1 MRKLNKSEVNRIIKE
16 NAVLS
21 NEDLLNKYFDI
32 VYRDVLG
39 SQAEQMEDAG
49 WDESDVKERREY
61 EHYMSCYANILEG
74 MLQERGVDPWKDY
87 INDLSKTCMNG
98 GINIVNIDNVEL
110 RHAEVTHFHVDRN
123 TTNEWTGKKPT
134 EWNNDTIMNA
144 SFVNSTNAGNLD
156 YVTNEVNKI
165 LVKRRRVGIL
175 NDPWI
180 TLFEI
185 PVINSEG
192 LSFNIRDYFNANDTT
207 YEYALVPVLQQEQ
220 SGVTVEVEGRYE
232 VTDQVMSQFDG
243 VFICSRD
250 NYYKLYAGVEYNN
263 LSTLQVTGVHETLGS
278 KYPIVVTNSN
288 TAYRTSGVTGTILN
302 KDYNTTHELNRKKM
316 VQAREELEQFLTDKK
331 PKVIKDWNGNIWLV
345 IFTDSIDTSFAN
357 EWGMGLAT
365 VNGKWTEIGDVNN
378 EDDLRYA
385 GMIGGVNN

>member
-1 MRKLNKSEVNRIIKE
+1 MLNFVG
-16 NAVLS
+16 
-21 NEDLLNKYFDI
+21 LNLVFDK
-32 VYRDVLG
+32 
-39 SQAEQMEDAG
+39 DA
-49 WDESDVKERREY
+49 
-61 EHYMSCYANILEG
+61 
-74 MLQERGVDPWKDY
+74 
-87 INDLSKTCMNG
+87 MNPP

-110 RHAEVTHFHVDRN
+110 RNAEVTHFHVDRN

-165 LVKRRRVGIL
+165 LVKRRRVDVL

-180 TLFEI
+180 VLFEI

-243 VFICSRD
+243 VFICSRE
-250 NYYKLYAGVEYNN
+250 NYYKLYAGVEYDN
-263 LSTLQVTGVHETLGS
+263 LTTVQVTGVHETLGS

-288 TAYRTSGVTGTILN
+288 TAYQTSGVTGTILN

-316 VQAREELEQFLTDKK
+316 VQAREELERFLTDKK

-345 IFTDSIDTSFAN
+345 VFTDSVDATFAN

-365 VNGKWTEIGDVNN
+365 VNGKWTQIGDVNN

>member
-1 MRKLNKSEVNRIIKE
+1 MLNFVG
-16 NAVLS
+16 
-21 NEDLLNKYFDI
+21 LNLVFDK
-32 VYRDVLG
+32 
-39 SQAEQMEDAG
+39 DA
-49 WDESDVKERREY
+49 
-61 EHYMSCYANILEG
+61 
-74 MLQERGVDPWKDY
+74 
-87 INDLSKTCMNG
+87 MNPP

-165 LVKRRRVGIL
+165 LVKRRRVGVL

-220 SGVTVEVEGRYE
+220 SGITVEVEGRYE

-243 VFICSRD
+243 VFICSRED
-250 NYYKLYAGVEYNN
+250 YYKLYAGVEYDN
-263 LSTLQVTGVHETLGS
+263 LTTVQITGVHETLGS

-288 TAYRTSGVTGTILN
+288 TAYQTSGVSGTILN

-316 VQAREELEQFLTDKK
+316 VEARQELEQFLTDKK

-345 IFTDSIDTSFAN
+345 VFTDSVDTTFTN

>member
-1 MRKLNKSEVNRIIKE
+1 MLNFVG
-16 NAVLS
+16 
-21 NEDLLNKYFDI
+21 LNLVFDK
-32 VYRDVLG
+32 
-39 SQAEQMEDAG
+39 DA
-49 WDESDVKERREY
+49 
-61 EHYMSCYANILEG
+61 
-74 MLQERGVDPWKDY
+74 
-87 INDLSKTCMNG
+87 MNPP

-156 YVTNEVNKI
+156 YVTNEINKI
-165 LVKRRRVGIL
+165 LIKRRRVGVL

-220 SGVTVEVEGRYE
+220 SGITVEVEGRYE

-243 VFICSRD
+243 VFICSRE
-250 NYYKLYAGVEYNN
+250 NYYKLYAGVEYDN
-263 LSTLQVTGVHETLGS
+263 LTTVQVTGVHETLGS

-288 TAYRTSGVTGTILN
+288 TAYQTSGVTGTILN

-316 VQAREELEQFLTDKK
+316 VEARKELEQFLTDKK
-331 PKVIKDWNGNIWLV
+331 PKVLKDWNGNIWLV
-345 IFTDSIDTSFAN
+345 IFTDNIDATFAN

-365 VNGKWTEIGDVNN
+365 VNGQWTEIGDVNN

>member
-1 MRKLNKSEVNRIIKE
+1 MLNFVG
-16 NAVLS
+16 
-21 NEDLLNKYFDI
+21 LNLVFDK
-32 VYRDVLG
+32 
-39 SQAEQMEDAG
+39 DA
-49 WDESDVKERREY
+49 
-61 EHYMSCYANILEG
+61 
-74 MLQERGVDPWKDY
+74 
-87 INDLSKTCMNG
+87 MNPP

-110 RHAEVTHFHVDRN
+110 HHAEVTHFHVDRN
-123 TTNEWTGKKPT
+123 TTNEWTGQKPT

-250 NYYKLYAGVEYNN
+250 NYYKLYAGVEYDN
-263 LSTLQVTGVHETLGS
+263 LSTVQVTGVHETLGS

-288 TAYRTSGVTGTILN
+288 TAYRTSGVSGTILN

>member
-1 MRKLNKSEVNRIIKE
+1 MLNFVG
-16 NAVLS
+16 
-21 NEDLLNKYFDI
+21 LNLVFDK
-32 VYRDVLG
+32 
-39 SQAEQMEDAG
+39 DA
-49 WDESDVKERREY
+49 
-61 EHYMSCYANILEG
+61 
-74 MLQERGVDPWKDY
+74 
-87 INDLSKTCMNG
+87 MNPP

-165 LVKRRRVGIL
+165 LVKRRRVGVL

-220 SGVTVEVEGRYE
+220 SGITVEVEGRYE

-243 VFICSRD
+243 VFICSRED
-250 NYYKLYAGVEYNN
+250 YYKLYAGVEYDN
-263 LSTLQVTGVHETLGS
+263 LTTVQITGVHETLGS

-288 TAYRTSGVTGTILN
+288 TAYQTSGVSGTILN

-316 VQAREELEQFLTDKK
+316 VDARQELEQFLTDKK

-345 IFTDSIDTSFAN
+345 VFTDNVDTTFTN